1 MQRVL
6 GVANWRELRWVA
18 VAALASAL
26 LGCSGGGSDGGK
38 ETKFIDYITPGK
50 APEPEAVQPTL
61 FPARYRTDI
70 IEFMR
75 TTLENPGKVKDAYV
89 AQPVL
94 RPVAGS
100 PIYVTC
106 VRFNSRDN
114 ANVYF
119 GERTRMVLF
128 LTGRISQVLPEDPQI
143 CRSLSYQRY
152 PELEQMGP
160 PG

>member
-1 MQRVL
+1 MANGRFRQWM
-6 GVANWRELRWVA
+6 VA
-18 VAALASAL
+18 AALAGTL

-50 APEPEAVQPTL
+50 APEPEKVDPTL
-61 FPARYRTDI
+61 FPARYK
-70 IEFMR
+70 IEIVDYMR
-75 TTLENPGKVKDAYV
+75 TSLENPGKVKDAYI

-94 RPVAGS
+94 KPVTGQ

-119 GERTRMVLF
+119 GERTRTVLF
-128 LTGRISQVLPEDPQI
+128 LTGRISQILPEDPQI
-143 CRSLSYQRY
+143 CRGLSYQRF
-152 PELEQMGP
+152 PELEQIGP

>member
-1 MQRVL
+1 M
-6 GVANWRELRWVA
+6 ANLRHWRWGLA
-18 VAALASAL
+18 AALAGTL
-26 LGCSGGGSDGGK
+26 LGCSGGGSEGGT

-50 APEPEAVQPTL
+50 APEPEKVDPTR

-70 IEFMR
+70 VDFMR
-75 TTLENPGKVKDAYV
+75 PTLENPGKVKDAYI
-89 AQPVL
+89 AEPVL
-94 RPVAGS
+94 RPVAGKQ

-143 CRSLSYQRY
+143 CRGLSYQRY

>member
-1 MQRVL
+1 V
-6 GVANWRELRWVA
+6 V
-18 VAALASAL
+18 VAALAGTL
-26 LGCSGGGSDGGK
+26 LGCSGGDK
-38 ETKFIDYITPGK
+38 DTKLVDYITPGK
-50 APEPEAVQPTL
+50 VPEPEKVDPTL
-61 FPARYRTDI
+61 FPTRYKAAIVDFLRP
-70 IEFMR
+70 
-75 TTLENPGKVKDAYV
+75 TLENPGKVKDAYV
-89 AQPVL
+89 AEPVL
-94 RPVAGS
+94 RPVAGK

-143 CRSLSYQRY
+143 CRSLSYQRF